1 MIYNL
6 SDFRDRIE
14 VVKEHILLAET
25 ILKEMSAKNLQLELD
40 LANKTLTSICVKLSR

>member
-6 SDFRDRIE
+6 TDFRDKIE
-14 VVKEHILLAET
+14 VVKEHILLAEA

-40 LANKTLTSICVKLSR
+40 LNNKVLTSLCVKLRR